1 MKTIFRIA
9 QTELR
14 LFFYSPIAWLILI
27 IFAFQAGMA
36 FCDTFGYQLQNKALG
51 RGQIPYQTVILLL
64 GDSGSFFKVLN
75 NLYLYIP
82 LLTMA
87 LMSREYSSGSIKL
100 LYSSPVT
107 NFQII
112 GGKFL
117 SMMLYGG
124 LMLVILLLQVVFA
137 FIFVKNLD
145 IPLIFSGL
153 LGIYLVLCAYSAI
166 GLFMSTLTSYQIV
179 AAIGTLVVLTFL
191 NFVGGLWQD
200 IPVVQEITWW
210 LSLSGR
216 AKTFT
221 AGLICSEDVVYFLVV
236 IGLFLTLSVLK
247 LQSAKQHYSWLWQ
260 WVRYGGVICI
270 ALGIGYL
277 TSKPWFMCYYD
288 TTETEHNT
296 ITREGQRVMN
306 LIDDQLTITMYVNLL
321 DRSASAGMPENQM
334 SNLRELKPF
343 LRFKPDTRLEYVY
356 FYDSTDHSRFRA
368 PTALLPLKEQMLK
381 VCDNED
387 LDPEFFL
394 SPEEIRRQIDLTSEG
409 NRVIYLLERANG
421 RKSFLRFYDGMD
433 IRPRETEI
441 TVALKRLVT
450 DAPKIAFMTGHG
462 ERSLYWNDKGGLY
475 SLIHRNGRNA
485 LVNQG
490 FDVDTLNLA
499 GRTVIPEDI
508 DILVIAA
515 PEKSFSPQE
524 QALLDSYIAKGGNL
538 IITGE
543 PGNRELMNGLVK
555 NLGVGFKDGKLLQHQ
570 ETDWEEDFIVGD
582 IAEAGV
588 QQTGIGAGLLARQY
602 QVAFPGAMALS
613 FSPGYGFQGAPIVE
627 YAGDTLMLAL
637 KRQLGGEEQRIIV
650 SGDADWFSTEGLAIH
665 KDEVRLNNFGLFM
678 EMLHYM
684 TYQQF
689 PVDNSRPSPTDDT
702 HYLDIADIG
711 WIKGC
716 FIGLIPLLLVGWAMG
731 FRMKRKRQ

>member
-51 RGQIPYQTVILLL
+51 RGQIPFQTVILLL
-64 GDSGSFFKVLN
+64 GENGAFFRVLS

-87 LMSREYSSGSIKL
+87 LMSREYSSGSVKL

-107 NFQII
+107 EVQII

-124 LMLVILLLQVVFA
+124 LMLGILVLQVVFA
-137 FIFVKNLD
+137 FLFVKNLD
-145 IPLIFSGL
+145 IPLVLSGL

-166 GLFMSTLTSYQIV
+166 GLFMSALTSYQIV
-179 AAIGTLVVLTFL
+179 AAVGTLVVLTFL

-236 IGLFLTLSVLK
+236 TGLFLTCSVLK
-247 LQSAKQHYSWLWQ
+247 LQADRRPYSWWRQ
-260 WVRYGGVICI
+260 GVRYGGAVCL

-277 TSKPWFMCYYD
+277 TSRPWLMSYYD

-296 ITREGQRVMN
+296 ITREGQRVMKQ
-306 LIDDQLTITMYVNLL
+306 IGDRLTITMYVNLL
-321 DRSASAGMPENQM
+321 DKSASAGMPENQM
-334 SNLRELKPF
+334 ANLRELQPF

-356 FYDSTDHSRFRA
+356 FYDSTDHSRFQGA
-368 PTALLPLKEQMLK
+368 SASLPLKEQMLK

-387 LDPEFFL
+387 LDPALFL
-394 SPEEIRRQIDLTSEG
+394 SPEEIRRQIDLTAEG
-409 NRVIYLLERANG
+409 NRMIYLLERENG
-421 RKSFLRFYDGMD
+421 RKSFLRFYDGLD

-441 TVALKRLVT
+441 TAALKRLVD
-450 DAPKIAFMTGHG
+450 DAPKIVFTTGHG
-462 ERSLYWNDKGGLY
+462 ERSLYWNDKGGMY
-475 SLIHRNGRNA
+475 SLIQRNGRNA

-490 FDVDTLNLA
+490 FDVDTLNLT
-499 GRTVIPEDI
+499 GRTAIPGDI
-508 DILVIAA
+508 DMLVIAA
-515 PEKSFSPQE
+515 PEEKFSPREQE
-524 QALLDSYIAKGGNL
+524 LLDSYIARGGNL
-538 IITGE
+538 IVAGE
-543 PGNRELMNGLVK
+543 PGHRELMNGLVK
-555 NLGVGFKDGKLLQHQ
+555 SLGIAFKEGTVLQHK
-570 ETDWEEDFIVGD
+570 EADWAEDFIVGD
-582 IAEAGV
+582 IAASGV
-588 QQTGIGAGLLARQY
+588 RQTGIGAGMLARQFRA
-602 QVAFPGAMALS
+602 VFPGTMALS
-613 FSPGYGFQGAPIVE
+613 FDAGYGFQGVPVTE

-637 KRQLGGEEQRIIV
+637 NRKLGETEQRIIV
-650 SGDADWFSTEGLAIH
+650 SGDADWFSTEGLALR
-665 KDEVRLNNFGLFM
+665 KEGVQLNNFGLFM

-684 TYQQF
+684 TYQRF

-702 HYLDIADIG
+702 HYLDVADMK
-711 WIKGC
+711 WIKGL
-716 FIGLIPLLLVGWAMG
+716 FVGLIPLLLAGWGIG
-731 FRMKRKRQ
+731 FRLRRKRQ

>member
-1 MKTIFRIA
+1 
-9 QTELR
+9 
-14 LFFYSPIAWLILI
+14 
-27 IFAFQAGMA
+27 
-36 FCDTFGYQLQNKALG
+36 
-51 RGQIPYQTVILLL
+51 
-64 GDSGSFFKVLN
+64 
-75 NLYLYIP
+75 
-82 LLTMA
+82 
-87 LMSREYSSGSIKL
+87 
-100 LYSSPVT
+100 
-107 NFQII
+107 
-112 GGKFL
+112 
-117 SMMLYGG
+117 MLYGG

-145 IPLIFSGL
+145 IPLILSGL

-179 AAIGTLVVLTFL
+179 AAVGTLVILTCL

-221 AGLICSEDVVYFLVV
+221 AGLICSEDVVYFGVV

-247 LQSAKQHYSWLWQ
+247 LQSTKQHYSWW
-260 WVRYGGVICI
+260 WRWARYGGVVCI

-277 TSKPWFMCYYD
+277 TSKPMFMCYYD

-321 DRSASAGMPENQM
+321 DKSAPAGMPENQM

-343 LRFKPDTRLEYVY
+343 LRFKPDTRLKYVY
-356 FYDSTDHSRFRA
+356 FYDSTDHSRFRGA
-368 PTALLPLKEQMLK
+368 TASLPLREQMLK
-381 VCDNED
+381 ICDDED

-394 SPEEIRRQIDLTSEG
+394 SPEEIHRQIDLTSEG
-409 NRVIYLLERANG
+409 NRMIYLLERANG

-450 DAPKIAFMTGHG
+450 DASRIVFLTGHG
-462 ERSLYWNDKGGLY
+462 ERSLYWNDKGG
-475 SLIHRNGRNA
+475 
-485 LVNQG
+485 
-490 FDVDTLNLA
+490 
-499 GRTVIPEDI
+499 
-508 DILVIAA
+508 
-515 PEKSFSPQE
+515 
-524 QALLDSYIAKGGNL
+524 LDSYIAKGGNL

-543 PGNRELMNGLVK
+543 PGKQELMNGLVK
-555 NLGVGFKDGKLLQHQ
+555 NLGIGFKEGIILQH
-570 ETDWEEDFIVGD
+570 EEADWEEDFIVGD
-582 IAEAGV
+582 IAESGA
-588 QQTGIGAGLLARQY
+588 QQTGVGAGLLARQY
-602 QVAFPGAMALS
+602 QVAFPGTTALS
-613 FSPGYGFQGAPIVE
+613 FNAGYGFQGVPIVE

-650 SGDADWFSTEGLAIH
+650 SGDADWFSTEGLALR
-665 KDEVRLNNFGLFM
+665 KDDVRLNNFGLFM

-711 WIKGC
+711 WIKGL
-716 FIGLIPLLLVGWAMG
+716 FIGLIPLLVLGGAIG
-731 FRMKRKRQ
+731 FRLKRKRQ